1 MAERYETFHSYVR
14 DKASEIAIRWLSLT
28 PDDRLAD
35 IGGGTGYI
43 AESIWKSAGI
53 GLDDYVVY

>member
-35 IGGGTGYI
+35 IGGGTGCI

-53 GLDDYVVY
+53 